1 MRSLLVN
8 VCQSA
13 LVLLVVSTFAVATE
27 EGVSKSGAELPE
39 RLVKIWQ
46 CEMKKVEKS
55 ADTSVA
61 MEAQWTEELRADGR
75 IFHRG
80 PMKVSM
86 SGFTAELMISGEG
99 HWHATATEF
108 TSGFESVELKPLND
122 NRLTQHILSNQRQ
135 FENDFKEIGTEEYI
149 LSDGTFVR
157 TDKDLDITVVC
168 Q

>member
-8 VCQSA
+8 VCQRA
-13 LVLLVVSTFAVATE
+13 LVLLVVSTFAIATE
-27 EGVSKSGAELPE
+27 ESVSKSGAELPE

-46 CEMKKVEKS
+46 CEMNKVEKS
-55 ADTSVA
+55 ADASVTV
-61 MEAQWTEELRADGR
+61 EAQWTEALRADGR
-75 IFHRG
+75 ISHRG
-80 PMKVSM
+80 PMKVSV
-86 SGFTAELMISGEG
+86 GGYTAELLISGEG

-108 TSGFESVELKPLND
+108 TSGFELVEVKPLND

-135 FENDFKEIGTEEYI
+135 FENDFKEIGTEEYV

-157 TDKDLDITVVC
+157 TDRDLDITVVC